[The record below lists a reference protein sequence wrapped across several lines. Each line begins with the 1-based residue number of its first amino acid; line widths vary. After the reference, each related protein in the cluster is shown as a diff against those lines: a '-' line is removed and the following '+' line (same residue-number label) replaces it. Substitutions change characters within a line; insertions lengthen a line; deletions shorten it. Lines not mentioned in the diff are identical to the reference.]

1 MGMRPILLVLAIA
14 VTSLGE
20 IRPSFHLDHVAWRA
34 THIVIASEGKAIDGK
49 LTVVESLAGDLK
61 IGAALELPELERF
74 HDPKSRQIYERFHAT
89 KERVTGARM
98 LLFLTRTGGGWKPAA
113 QYGGMKVS
121 VAWIG
126 DGNAY
131 ALVQIINPG
140 SAHMVTVGSEE
151 ALRKRV
157 AAIRTLRAQLSK
169 AEAMEDPLKR
179 AQAIAP
185 LVGNS
190 IGVASAA
197 AVSALGSCG
206 RSGLPVILRLIE
218 EPKLAAYHGML
229 VKELA
234 RAGGVDAGPSLLRI
248 LKRDLHYW
256 RVTGPTLPV
265 GWWSGKDVAAKHRAR
280 LRQRYSR
287 TLAVVRALARV
298 QYREAAA
305 TTKQLADFWR
315 SLPQLHD
322 KNGLDQMTEE
332 ADAASKLL
340 RG

>member
-1 MGMRPILLVLAIA
+1 MRSILLVLAL
-14 VTSLGE
+14 VGSSFGE
-20 IRPSFHLDHVAWRA
+20 TRPSFFLDDVAWRA
-34 THIVIASEGKAIDGK
+34 THIVIASEGETIDGK
-49 LTVVESLAGDLK
+49 LTVVEAIAGHLK
-61 IGAALELPELERF
+61 THAMLELPELAAFRGS
-74 HDPKSRQIYERFHAT
+74 KSRQIYENFSAT
-89 KERVTGARM
+89 AKRVTGARVI
-98 LLFLTRTGGGWKPAA
+98 LFLTRTAGGWKQAA
-113 QYGGMKVS
+113 QHGGMDIS
-121 VAWIG
+121 VAWIE
-126 DGNAY
+126 DGKAY

-140 SAHMVTVGSEE
+140 SVRMVAVGSEE
-151 ALRKRV
+151 TLRKRIV
-157 AAIRTLRAQLSK
+157 AIRAVRQQLAK
-169 AEAMEDPLKR
+169 AEALEVPLER
-179 AQAIAP
+179 ARAIAP

-206 RSGLPVILRLIE
+206 RDGLPVILRLIE
-218 EPKLAAYHGML
+218 ESKLAAYHGML

-256 RVTGPTLPV
+256 CKTGPTLPA
-265 GWWSGKDVAAKHRAR
+265 GWWNGKDVAAKDRVR
-280 LRQRYSR
+280 LQQRYSR
-287 TLAVVRALARV
+287 TLAAVRALARV

-322 KNGLDQMTEE
+322 KSGLDQMTEE
-332 ADAASKLL
+332 AEAASKSL